1 MTEDGRMPSLFS
13 LLLKEGKR
21 RLVPLTVVFAVVAL
35 VTLGLGLVLP
45 KRWDATTSLLVETD
59 DALKPLIERSGA
71 AVTKA
76 SAQTALV
83 SQVVLGRKSL
93 RALALDAGILPVK
106 TTPQQQEDLITQFKG
121 RIKVDTKNDSIVR
134 ISYSDTDP
142 HRAARITNLI
152 GKTFI
157 DQSATLRAGESRE
170 AFAFIDERVKEY
182 GQKLTDAHKKLLDYY
197 RGESMRAAGGR
208 PAVAAASSTPAAA
221 ASTPPS
227 PVPASAR
234 LTPEQL
240 ASLRVEAAN
249 LEAQLGRKS
258 PASLA
263 QDTKN
268 EELARQRVVTAQSE
282 LDKLLVTFTDEHPD
296 VRRARRDLAVAK
308 EELKRTEAAR
318 VEAEQARAKTAALD
332 DEVARAARAR
342 LEEVQAKIAAATGR
356 RPRSVS
362 ILARATPDDPE
373 KDPEMRGVGLDTTQS
388 ELFRAYDSTREV
400 YQDLL
405 KRRENARVVMDL
417 DAERRGFNMRVQEEA
432 EVPATA
438 SSLRLMQIGILG
450 LVLAVLVPIGLLF
463 AIVKLDRRVRT
474 AQQVERL
481 AHVPLLV
488 AIPYEPGNLRSL
500 AGRSTFKAAML
511 VAGVFVVYGTAFVIK
526 MMST

>member
-1 MTEDGRMPSLFS
+1 MTEDGRLPGLFG
-13 LLLKEGKR
+13 LLVKEGKR
-21 RLVPLTVVFAVVAL
+21 RLVPLTVVFAVVSL

-59 DALKPLIERSGA
+59 DALKPLIERGGA
-71 AVTKA
+71 AITKA

-83 SQVVLGRKSL
+83 SQMVLGNKNL
-93 RALALDAGILPVK
+93 RALAQDAGILPVK
-106 TTPQQQEDLITQFKG
+106 TSPQQQEDLIGRFKA
-121 RIKVDTKNDSIVR
+121 RIKVDTKNDSIVK
-134 ISYSDTDP
+134 ISYSDSDP

-152 GKTFI
+152 GKAFI
-157 DQSATLRAGESRE
+157 DQSAAMREGESRE
-170 AFAFIDERVKEY
+170 AFAFIDKRVQEY
-182 GQKLTDAHKKLLDYY
+182 GEKLTEAHKKLLDYY
-197 RGESMRAAGGR
+197 RGESTRPAAGGR
-208 PAVAAASSTPAAA
+208 TSVA
-221 ASTPPS
+221 ASTVTPATPPV

-249 LEAQLGRKS
+249 LESQLGRKS
-258 PASLA
+258 QAA
-263 QDTKN
+263 IVQDTKN
-268 EELARQRVVTAQSE
+268 EEVARQRVATAQAE

-296 VRRARRDLAVAK
+296 VRRARRDLGVAK

-318 VEAEQARAKTAALD
+318 LEAEQARAKTAALD
-332 DEVARAARAR
+332 DEVAKAARAR

-356 RPRSVS
+356 RPRSLS
-362 ILARATPDDPE
+362 ILARATPEDPE
-373 KDPEMRGVGLDTTQS
+373 KDPEMRGVGQDTTQS
-388 ELFRAYDSTREV
+388 ELFRVYDSTREV

-417 DAERRGFNMRVQEEA
+417 DAEHQGFNMRVQEEA

-438 SSLRLMQIGILG
+438 SSLRLMQIGIIGLLLG
-450 LVLAVLVPIGLLF
+450 VLAPIGLLF

-474 AQQVERL
+474 PQQVERL

-488 AIPYEPGNLRSL
+488 AIPYEPGRLRSV

-511 VAGVFVVYGTAFVIK
+511 VFGVFVVYGTTFVIK
-526 MMST
+526 MMSS